1 MNKLPSPIQDIIWN
15 HYWQFEFNN
24 VIQEI
29 NQPYIVEY
37 KSIDFFAKYRN
48 VLNSKNKQNY
58 KHYFKVINNNIK
70 GVINNKGLNII
81 CKQNNLLLRYINIDY
96 INKIFKNVPDDYKHV
111 AALFV
116 LMGGNNRYVT
126 LYNFQNINNH
136 T

>member
-15 HYWQFEFNN
+15 HYWQFEYNN
-24 VIQEI
+24 VIREI
-29 NQPYIVEY
+29 NQPYLVEY

-58 KHYFKVINNNIK
+58 KYYFKNINNNIK
-70 GVINNKGLNII
+70 DVINNKGLNII

-126 LYNFQNINNH
+126 LHNFQNINNH